1 MKFFNNHTDYGWR
14 KEKETQKHLFVGT
27 TITSLQNEFYR
38 SPRTSLQYCLTT
50 ASHTGRHE
58 STFPSFLQFCFLLT
72 DIISHYPLLS
82 ESHRLFLF
90 LKYQAHFHLNAFA
103 LKVPCLK
110 CSSDVHITDSLTQDT
125 SWDGTFLTTQS
136 KTKQLPTSYL
146 SKHKISIPLIL
157 IFDIFLFI
165 YVLSRFSTKKD
176 LFHCCVL
183 ANRTVWEYF
192 G

>member
-1 MKFFNNHTDYGWR
+1 MKFFNNHIDYGWR

-50 ASHTGRHE
+50 ASHIGRHE
-58 STFPSFLQFCFLLT
+58 STFPSFLQFCFMLT

-90 LKYQAHFHLNAFA
+90 LKYQARFHLNAFA
-103 LKVPCLK
+103 LRVPCLK

-136 KTKQLPTSYL
+136 KTEQLPTSYL
-146 SKHKISIPLIL
+146 SKHKISILLIL
-157 IFDIFLFI
+157 INIWHIPVYLCVVSLLD
-165 YVLSRFSTKKD
+165 KKR
-176 LFHCCVL
+176 FHCCVL